1 MAVEA
6 STPIGPAR
14 AATAVTG
21 AIRNAANQTGTSFS
35 YLLATARIE
44 SDLNPSLT
52 MKSSSAAGLFQFIDQ
67 TWLGTLKQAGPA
79 FGYGDYANAIS
90 RNSSGHYSV
99 DDPEMRKEI
108 IKLKNDPSANA
119 VMAGVLTQQN
129 SAALSRRIGR
139 PPSEGE
145 LYIAHFLGAGGAG
158 KLIQL
163 AGSSPQANAADAFPS
178 AAQANR
184 PIFYDRQGNARSV
197 SGVYSEIVR
206 RFKVA
211 SDGPAATLASAAGHP
226 LQQAATAPAARPIL
240 PVTDVAGVTK
250 VFAVAAARSAATTVA
265 PSAPAASP
273 AAGAPMASAP
283 AAPAF
288 NSLFSDQDRRT
299 PIDPMVVALWSAPAS
314 QPQPN
319 GGPTAPQ
326 PAIAPQGQNGV
337 QSVKSSTGSGAFDLF
352 GDTRPNAR
360 ALFGGSS

>member
-1 MAVEA
+1 
-6 STPIGPAR
+6 
-14 AATAVTG
+14 
-21 AIRNAANQTGTSFS
+21 
-35 YLLATARIE
+35 
-44 SDLNPSLT
+44 
-52 MKSSSAAGLFQFIDQ
+52 
-67 TWLGTLKQAGPA
+67 
-79 FGYGDYANAIS
+79 
-90 RNSSGHYSV
+90 
-99 DDPEMRKEI
+99 
-108 IKLKNDPSANA
+108 
-119 VMAGVLTQQN
+119 MAGVLTQQN

-211 SDGPAATLASAAGHP
+211 SDGPAATLAGATVHP
-226 LQQAATAPAARPIL
+226 LQQAAALPAARS
-240 PVTDVAGVTK
+240 VTDVAGVTK
-250 VFAVAAARSAATTVA
+250 VFAVAAARSVATTPVA
-265 PSAPAASP
+265 SAPAAAP
-273 AAGAPMASAP
+273 AVGAPMASAP
-283 AAPAF
+283 AAPSF

-319 GGPTAPQ
+319 GALSAPRPTTTPQ
-326 PAIAPQGQNGV
+326 AQNGV
-337 QSVKSSTGSGAFDLF
+337 QSVKSSAGTGAFDLF

-360 ALFGGSS
+360 ALFGGAS

>member
-14 AATAVTG
+14 AANAVTG

-108 IKLKNDPSANA
+108 IKLKNDPNANA

-211 SDGPAATLASAAGHP
+211 SDGPAATLASAALHP
-226 LQQAATAPAARPIL
+226 LQQAAAPPAARS
-240 PVTDVAGVTK
+240 VTDVAGVTK
-250 VFAVAAARSAATTVA
+250 VFAVAAARSAASTMA
-265 PSAPAASP
+265 PSAPAAAP
-273 AAGAPMASAP
+273 APMASAP
-283 AAPAF
+283 AAPSF

-319 GGPTAPQ
+319 GAANAPQ
-326 PAIAPQGQNGV
+326 PTIAPQGQNGV
-337 QSVKSSTGSGAFDLF
+337 QSVKSSAGTGAFDLF

-360 ALFGGSS
+360 ALFGGAS

>member
-21 AIRNAANQTGTSFS
+21 AIRNAANQTGTSFN

-211 SDGPAATLASAAGHP
+211 SDGPAATLASATGHP

-319 GGPTAPQ
+319 GAPTAPQ
-326 PAIAPQGQNGV
+326 PTIGPQGQNGV
-337 QSVKSSTGSGAFDLF
+337 QSVNSTAGAGGFDLF